1 MTAMKKFFVLAA
13 ASLLAAGSLNAK
25 TADELR
31 IYINPGH
38 GSWGPNDRPCATI
51 PYPNLEETGRP
62 DTCGFYESNTNL
74 WKGLKLGSVLQKMG
88 VKSENIMYSRVKN
101 GPYPYVSGAA
111 DAEKYNR
118 SLSEICTEVEANN
131 MDMFLSIHSNATTDG
146 SSTNYP
152 LYLYRGSDGDGGDS
166 VATSRDIGKA
176 MWPLFYTN
184 EIDPQSA
191 YSPTSMNIRG
201 DISFYGSSST
211 RTDPNSGKRYTGY
224 LGVLKHGTPGFL
236 SEGYF
241 HTYQPARHRALNKDY
256 CYMEGV
262 RYARG
267 LCQYFGLTAEKTG
280 YVVGTVKDMH
290 EKIVNNLF
298 KYAPKT
304 NDQWLP
310 INGAKVTLL
319 KDGQA
324 VQEYTVDNNYN
335 GVFVFEGVEP
345 GTYTLSITADGYKAI
360 TDDQNPALVVKAN
373 ETTYT
378 MPLLESENYVPPT
391 VTYYN
396 YNDPEQPS
404 YLGLADQFNFQ
415 KDNGVAYEGIQGTV
429 KRVLQRGDSAVVL
442 TDNNGVPGLYLV
454 NTGTKAMVK
463 AISTEGLVAGTEGDL
478 GFYSQLADIA
488 FTADG
493 KLVGCN
499 SVQCQYSDSYVDAGY
514 TRGTVQ
520 FYKWDNLDSAPV
532 KWVSTQSSG
541 NYFRATAGKT
551 LAISGPSTDCNIVT
565 TATTTGTSQSFRVV
579 VLSVVDNQVASTMFC
594 NKTIDAS
601 SNFTEVKIGSDMKLT
616 VSPRNDHYFILDG
629 SNIEPFEFELAS
641 ANNVDCEVIGR
652 LPEGTLDNAANGVS
666 FFKYTKRALMVAPY
680 TAKDQL
686 GGFKLYDVTDGLDKA
701 VLITTT
707 GTDLDVHSP
716 EGETPSFFMSGASLV
731 DQADI
736 TTYLVKDNNITTFT
750 TKNVEQPKV
759 KAIFAYDLN
768 SVKNGDD
775 SYTFTFKA
783 NSDATNAALIF
794 TDAASGEEIA
804 TVPVEAKEGENTV
817 TLTPAQIP
825 GNEGQ
830 DMNWAVNV
838 VGKPITNIVRLN
850 ANDEN
855 FTYNSAFCAV
865 DNSPESNYFGRLY
878 VSNYVAKNNA
888 NNGLYV
894 YNGDWT
900 RINSTPMRGGIA
912 MSTNYRIAVDGNGTV
927 YIPDWSDPYSGV
939 YVVNPAD
946 FTTFTQLF
954 QGERASSGLFT
965 NNGVQVGGSSPGVAA
980 TGYGANTTLYVYN
993 EDMNN
998 DVYAYKLGNAD
1009 GTVATT
1015 WGVAPTKAYGI
1026 GAYQLNTNGNVVAN
1040 EDGGIWVAQ
1049 VRSAG
1054 NNAKGVPSLMYVDAD
1069 GNIKFNSGD
1078 ASWADNLNGSQ
1089 GSGFAISPDG
1099 KTLVINDASGVLQFF
1114 NLEWNDGT
1122 PVLTPKYSYTADART
1137 ASKSIFQMAF
1147 DYAGNLVASGANV
1160 GIYSIPTTDNQAT
1173 TPAKKALLVTKR
1185 TGTGVE
1191 DAVADVKVNV
1201 FPNPTVGTIN
1211 IVSAEAIKTVKVYAM
1226 NGALVAEGNQAQ
1238 LDLGNLSAGVYMVKV
1253 NDQQAV
1259 RIVKK

>member
-101 GPYPYVSGAA
+101 GPFPYVKGAA

-131 MDMFLSIHSNATTDG
+131 MDMFLSIHSNAASDG
-146 SSTNYP
+146 STTNYP
-152 LYLYRGSDGDGGDS
+152 LYIYRGSDGDGGDS
-166 VATSRDIGKA
+166 VATSRDMGKA

-184 EIDPQSA
+184 SIDPQSY
-191 YSPTSMNIRG
+191 YSPTSINLRG

-211 RTDPNSGKRYTGY
+211 RTDPNSGKKYTGY

-267 LCQYFGLTAEKTG
+267 ICKYFGLTEEKTG

-290 EKIVNNLF
+290 EKIVNSLF
-298 KYAPKT
+298 KYAPNT

-310 INGAKVTLL
+310 INGAKVSLL
-319 KDGQA
+319 KDGTT

-345 GTYTLSITADGYKAI
+345 GTYTLSIAADGYKAI
-360 TDDQNPALVVKAN
+360 TDDQNIPLVVKAN

-391 VTYYN
+391 ITYHN
-396 YNDPEQPS
+396 YNDPVQPS
-404 YLGLADQFNFQ
+404 YLGVADQFNFK
-415 KDNGVAYEGIQGTV
+415 KDEGVTYDGIQGTV

-454 NTGTKAMVK
+454 NTGTKQLMK
-463 AISTEGLVAGTEGDL
+463 SISTEGLITGENAGT

-499 SVQCQYSDSYVDAGY
+499 SMLCQYSDAQVDEGYV
-514 TRGTVQ
+514 RGTVQ
-520 FYKWDNLDSAPV
+520 FYKWDDLDSNPT

-541 NYFRATAGKT
+541 NYFRGATGKT
-551 LAISGPSTDCNIVT
+551 LAVSGASADCNIVT
-565 TATTTGTSQSFRVV
+565 TSTTTGSSQSFRVV
-579 VLSVVDNQVASTMFC
+579 VLSVVDDQVVSTLYC
-594 NKTIDAS
+594 NKTIDAT

-616 VSPRNDHYFILDG
+616 VSPRNDKYFILDG
-629 SNIEPFEFELAS
+629 SNTQPFEFELAD
-641 ANNVDCEVIGR
+641 ANNKDCEVIGR

-666 FFKYTKRALMVAPY
+666 FFKYAKHALMVAPVV
-680 TAKDQL
+680 TANQL
-686 GGFKLYDVTDGLDKA
+686 AGFNLYDVTEGLDKA
-701 VLITTT
+701 TLIKTT
-707 GTDLDVHSP
+707 GSELAIAETAP
-716 EGETPSFFMSGASLV
+716 ESVTFNMSGASLV
-731 DQADI
+731 DNADI
-736 TTYLVKDNNITTFT
+736 TTYLTLNNQVYTYT
-750 TKNVEQPKV
+750 TKDVEQPKV
-759 KAIFAYDLN
+759 KGIFAYDLN
-768 SVKNGDD
+768 SVKNDDD
-775 SYTFTFKA
+775 SYTFTFKS
-783 NSDATNAALIF
+783 NSDATSAAIIF
-794 TDAASGEEIA
+794 TDATTGEEIA
-804 TVPVEAKEGENTV
+804 SIPVEVKEGDNTV
-817 TLTPAQIP
+817 TLTPAQLP
-825 GNEGQ
+825 GAEGQ

-838 VGKPITNIVRLN
+838 VGKNIANIVRLN
-850 ANDEN
+850 GNTESY
-855 FTYNSAFCAV
+855 TRAFCAV
-865 DNSPESNYFGRLY
+865 DKSPESNYFGRLY
-878 VSNYVAKNNA
+878 VTDRVGSKNAK
-888 NNGLYV
+888 NGLYV
-894 YNGDWT
+894 YNADWT
-900 RINSTPMRGGIA
+900 RTNTDPLCGGITFG
-912 MSTNYRIAVDGNGTV
+912 SNYRIAVDGEGTV
-927 YIPDWSDPYSGV
+927 YIPDWSDPNSGV
-939 YVVNPAD
+939 FLVDPAN
-946 FTTFTQLF
+946 TTQFTQFF

-965 NNGVQVGGSSPGVAA
+965 NDGVQVGGSSPGVAIA
-980 TGYGANTTLYVYN
+980 GTGANTTLYVYN
-993 EDMNN
+993 EDLNN
-998 DVYAYKLGNAD
+998 DVCAYKIGNAD
-1009 GTVATT
+1009 GTIAHT
-1015 WGVAPTKAYGI
+1015 WGVAPTKSYGI
-1026 GAYQLNTNGNVVAN
+1026 GGYQLNTNGNVVAN

-1049 VRSAG
+1049 TRSAG
-1054 NNAKGVPSLMYVDAD
+1054 NNSAGVPSLMYVDAD
-1069 GNIKFNSGD
+1069 GNVKFNSGN
-1078 ASWADNLNGSQ
+1078 AEWSDNLNGSN
-1089 GSGFAISPDG
+1089 GSGFAISNDG
-1099 KTLVINDASGVLQFF
+1099 KILVINDGSGVLQFF
-1114 NLEWNDGT
+1114 DLDWTDGT
-1122 PVLTPKYSYTADART
+1122 PVLTPKYSFTADART
-1137 ASKSIFQMAF
+1137 SDKCIYQMAF
-1147 DYAGNLVASGANV
+1147 DYAGNLVATGNNV
-1160 GIYSIPTTDNQAT
+1160 GIYSMPTDNNQAM
-1173 TPAKKALLVTKR
+1173 TPAKKALVVTKR

-1191 DAVADVKVNV
+1191 DAVADVKVSI

-1259 RIVKK
+1259 RVVKK